1 MAKGVEVVT
10 GEANRAYAQQLN
22 DQMSRWRA
30 RVDFTEAERAMLERH
45 TNLPPLTDD
54 LNLLEII
61 RVNPLTVEYARAII
75 GRLSVFHREYHN
87 WLASFNALPSDRDKS
102 NLRAVRQLVA
112 QRKQVIDA
120 ISGYLNWF
128 LKKERTR
135 EIAEILQA
143 GQETGDVATYLL
155 SHLYQLTITLRKQG
169 KLGDLSEANWRMLDA
184 AEVLLTQLGL
194 HTRTYGR
201 EAKGEEETN

>member
-1 MAKGVEVVT
+1 MAKRVDVFA

-22 DQMSRWRA
+22 DQMHRWRE
-30 RVDFTEAERAMLERH
+30 RVEFSEAEQAMFERH
-45 TNLPPLTDD
+45 SNLPPLTDD

-61 RVNPLTVEYARAII
+61 RVDPLTVEYARAII

-102 NLRAVRQLVA
+102 NLRAVRELVA
-112 QRKQVIDA
+112 QRKKVIDA
-120 ISGYLNWF
+120 ISGYLNSF

-135 EIAEILQA
+135 EIKEILQA

-155 SHLYQLTITLRKQG
+155 NHLYQIFITLRKQR
-169 KLGDLSEANWRMLDA
+169 KLDDLPEADWRKLDA
-184 AEVLLTQLGL
+184 AEVLLVQLGL
-194 HTRTYGR
+194 HSRTYGR
-201 EAKGEEETN
+201 DAKGVEETN